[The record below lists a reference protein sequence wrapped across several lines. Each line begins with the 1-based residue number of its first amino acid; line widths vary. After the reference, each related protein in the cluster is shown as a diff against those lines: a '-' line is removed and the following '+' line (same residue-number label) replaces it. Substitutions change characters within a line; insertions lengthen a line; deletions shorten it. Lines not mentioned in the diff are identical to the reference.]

1 MSRLEG
7 GKGTVLADEDS
18 WVCLLWRR
26 ESMGES
32 NPCVLIGDCSGESGK
47 IFEPICV
54 SSTQWYSVNRQ
65 EVQSELQMI

>member
-1 MSRLEG
+1 
-7 GKGTVLADEDS
+7 
-18 WVCLLWRR
+18 
-26 ESMGES
+26 MGES